1 MAYRNRSTRRLAKK
15 GKRQLLTTII
25 IIVALLYVTVNWVLP
40 FFINGLGTITGIFK
54 QSTKEESVAENPN
67 LAPPIINIPYE
78 ATSSSKI
85 DISGYAASH
94 SKVKIYLEDE
104 LVGTT
109 TAEDNGSFTV
119 QDITLSLGTNN
130 IYGKTEDENGKES
143 LASKTI
149 KVIFDNE
156 KPPLEVSNPSDG
168 QTFSGERKMN
178 VVGKTEP
185 NAMVSINGEQAIV
198 DSEGKFSRQFSLSDG
213 SNTFTI
219 VAKDSA
225 GNSIERTLN
234 VTFNP

>member
-1 MAYRNRSTRRLAKK
+1 MAYRTRSKRKIAKK

-25 IIVALLYVTVNWVLP
+25 IIIALLYITITWVLP

-54 QSTKEESVAENPN
+54 QSTKQESIAENPN

-85 DISGYAASH
+85 NITGFAASH
-94 SKVKIYLEDE
+94 STVKIYLDDT

-109 TAEDNGSFTV
+109 TAEDNGSFTL
-119 QDITLSLGTNN
+119 QDVSLSLGTNN
-130 IYGKTEDENGKES
+130 IYGKTEDEKGKES

-156 KPPLEVSNPSDG
+156 KPPLEVNSPSDG
-168 QTFSGERKMN
+168 QTIQAERKLN
-178 VVGKTEP
+178 VSGKTEP
-185 NAMVSINGEQAIV
+185 NATVTINNEQAIV
-198 DSEGKFSRQFSLSDG
+198 DSEGKFSRQFNLSDG

-219 VAKDSA
+219 VARDTA
-225 GNSIERTLN
+225 GNTKELARN